1 MDTRYEITDVLA
13 LIKRRKGLIFIPML
27 LTAMAATAVAFM
39 LPPKYQ
45 AKATILVETQD
56 TPERFS
62 IETGSRY
69 VEERIQS
76 ITQRVLSRGSL
87 LTMVEKNDLW
97 PDLRAKGA
105 TEELLSRMRASTIV
119 EAIQA
124 EGGDARAGRPA
135 GTTIGLTLAF
145 ESHDPVKAAQVTDA
159 LASLFLQENQRTQT
173 ENTKMTQAILEKQAS
188 GLRLE
193 INTLDQRIASF
204 KERNML
210 LMPEMTQLHV
220 RQLEDLDKS
229 INQRREYIRQLRSRK
244 ALLQSQLA
252 SLKSQANQAANEPL
266 TPQEKYDVLWLRYLE
281 LRAGLSENH
290 PDVVAL
296 KKQLASLRDVT
307 TASQDYETK
316 VHELRKKRDR
326 LAELRQTRTDDY
338 PDVAKLA
345 IEVRALER
353 EVQALKVNP
362 GLTATATDKANPAL
376 MNLREQIATTDLE
389 ITSETRLINDQIAHS
404 EELAR
409 RIGESPG
416 VEQTYNALMRDYQN
430 LDVRY
435 KDTLQR
441 LQRAKDAKVIEE
453 NSLGGRLTLIDPPR
467 VPEKPFSPN
476 RPRILLMG
484 LILSIMV
491 GIGFG
496 AAGEVLDSSLRS
508 AADVRLITSAPVLGR
523 VPYLKPCWSSRKA
536 GQRA

>member
-27 LTAMAATAVAFM
+27 LTAMAAAAVAFM
-39 LPPKYQ
+39 LPAKYQ

>member
-27 LTAMAATAVAFM
+27 LTAMAAAAVAFM

-45 AKATILVETQD
+45 AKATILIETQD

-105 TEELLSRMRASTIV
+105 TEELLSRMRASTSV

>member
-1 MDTRYEITDVLA
+1 
-13 LIKRRKGLIFIPML
+13 ML
-27 LTAMAATAVAFM
+27 LTAMAAAAVAFM

-45 AKATILVETQD
+45 AKATILIETQD

-105 TEELLSRMRASTIV
+105 TEELLSRMRASTSV

-435 KDTLQR
+435 NDTLQR